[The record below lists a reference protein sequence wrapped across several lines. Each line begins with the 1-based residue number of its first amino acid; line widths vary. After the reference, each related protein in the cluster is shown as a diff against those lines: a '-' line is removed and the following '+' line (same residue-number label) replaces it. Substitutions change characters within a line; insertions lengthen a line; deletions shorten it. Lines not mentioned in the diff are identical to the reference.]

1 MEFDI
6 IYFLKSG
13 EVPDDFDG
21 IQYLEYVAEYGD
33 IDLLKN
39 LLRNYVIDDYD
50 RDMIENVIKNA
61 IMKEQYEIA
70 KYLLTINDYYISFD
84 EADQKEIILSSPIE
98 KMIKPIKFIRDN
110 QLNFEIDTLSYLIR
124 NQVVELDENRILE
137 FMDIAIFENDTE
149 LIQILC
155 PYIPENAS
163 AEAYF
168 NIINQAWYRKKLKVE
183 TLKVLLRCQNIYNIL
198 NFGSLF
204 TIIQFASVVKEVE
217 LYDLIID
224 HPVFNQSANE
234 RRDDNLVYQYLSVAL
249 ESKTPNT
256 EMVVQLMRYENY
268 QNIIQDTLFFIMP
281 YLDYSIYELFVR
293 DERNVLFNMLNVQ
306 NFTDRELFDDA
317 TYLYDS
323 ILDVKK
329 NDSYEKIALTAR
341 VFMPRFNDFA
351 RRYFL
356 YRLFELYTNTENMK
370 KSVISDLILSYG
382 RQYTTIVG
390 GNTRYILNIVIDQFY
405 RSFNLN
411 QEPQRYFKI
420 FELLNVDE
428 IEELLNS
435 GTVPHL
441 VQFFQFCT
449 PMFRPEQIAFLYS
462 KCRGKSKNRQEFI
475 QTLYG
480 ITGIRYRVQDTDFMN
495 FAQNFEYEDVD
506 QIFKNVVMGYVGLGN
521 VQFNKNME
529 NVQ

>member
-1 MEFDI
+1 
-6 IYFLKSG
+6 
-13 EVPDDFDG
+13 
-21 IQYLEYVAEYGD
+21 
-33 IDLLKN
+33 
-39 LLRNYVIDDYD
+39 
-50 RDMIENVIKNA
+50 
-61 IMKEQYEIA
+61 
-70 KYLLTINDYYISFD
+70 
-84 EADQKEIILSSPIE
+84 
-98 KMIKPIKFIRDN
+98 
-110 QLNFEIDTLSYLIR
+110 
-124 NQVVELDENRILE
+124 
-137 FMDIAIFENDTE
+137 
-149 LIQILC
+149 
-155 PYIPENAS
+155 
-163 AEAYF
+163 
-168 NIINQAWYRKKLKVE
+168 
-183 TLKVLLRCQNIYNIL
+183 
-198 NFGSLF
+198 
-204 TIIQFASVVKEVE
+204 
-217 LYDLIID
+217 
-224 HPVFNQSANE
+224 
-234 RRDDNLVYQYLSVAL
+234 
-249 ESKTPNT
+249 
-256 EMVVQLMRYENY
+256 
-268 QNIIQDTLFFIMP
+268 
-281 YLDYSIYELFVR
+281 
-293 DERNVLFNMLNVQ
+293 MLNVQ

>member
-1 MEFDI
+1 
-6 IYFLKSG
+6 
-13 EVPDDFDG
+13 
-21 IQYLEYVAEYGD
+21 
-33 IDLLKN
+33 
-39 LLRNYVIDDYD
+39 
-50 RDMIENVIKNA
+50 
-61 IMKEQYEIA
+61 
-70 KYLLTINDYYISFD
+70 
-84 EADQKEIILSSPIE
+84 
-98 KMIKPIKFIRDN
+98 
-110 QLNFEIDTLSYLIR
+110 
-124 NQVVELDENRILE
+124 
-137 FMDIAIFENDTE
+137 
-149 LIQILC
+149 
-155 PYIPENAS
+155 
-163 AEAYF
+163 
-168 NIINQAWYRKKLKVE
+168 
-183 TLKVLLRCQNIYNIL
+183 
-198 NFGSLF
+198 
-204 TIIQFASVVKEVE
+204 
-217 LYDLIID
+217 
-224 HPVFNQSANE
+224 
-234 RRDDNLVYQYLSVAL
+234 
-249 ESKTPNT
+249 
-256 EMVVQLMRYENY
+256 
-268 QNIIQDTLFFIMP
+268 
-281 YLDYSIYELFVR
+281 
-293 DERNVLFNMLNVQ
+293 
-306 NFTDRELFDDA
+306 
-317 TYLYDS
+317 
-323 ILDVKK
+323 
-329 NDSYEKIALTAR
+329 
-341 VFMPRFNDFA
+341 
-351 RRYFL
+351 
-356 YRLFELYTNTENMK
+356 MK